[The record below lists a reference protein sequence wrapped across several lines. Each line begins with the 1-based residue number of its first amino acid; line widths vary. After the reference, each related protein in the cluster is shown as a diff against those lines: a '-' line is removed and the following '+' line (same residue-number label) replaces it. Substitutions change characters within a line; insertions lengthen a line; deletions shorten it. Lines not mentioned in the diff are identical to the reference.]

1 MADRAAGPA
10 TLRRAIGNL
19 LRMAA
24 ADLEDARKLVRSRS
38 ARSART
44 LVHAAVLKMGAALS
58 ASAVGRFDGEG
69 EARWHAIP
77 NHFPAVEKLQALVAE
92 TGYRHALQDD
102 GSPRQPPSATLV
114 NKAIKM
120 TKEALAELCLAFGVD
135 LEGSRPAARA
145 APPEP
150 EPPPPPKAP
159 PNTYAAAQK
168 LQSQRAG
175 REGDKK
181 GSNVVQLRGRRSM
194 PQSSSTGPGRR
205 DTLSRPGTSPSRTRT
220 APGLTSNTFWALMD
234 RWGVEDGSAL
244 RLLDRGREL
253 TSKGQRPRFKLSSEE
268 AGLLQALQN
277 IEATLNTLAKQS
289 SAWVSA
295 PLAEAP
301 FKGARPIDW
310 IIKRRLAGTRDLSQ
324 HLLQKALTASVAQG

>member
-1 MADRAAGPA
+1 MAKGSAGPV
-10 TLRRAIGNL
+10 TIRRAIGNL
-19 LRMAA
+19 LRMAS
-24 ADLEDARKLVRSRS
+24 ADLEDAQNLVRSAS
-38 ARSART
+38 ARNAGT
-44 LVHAAVLKMGAALS
+44 LMQAAGLKMGAALS

-77 NHFPAVEKLQALVAE
+77 DHFPAVEKLRALVAE
-92 TGYRHALQDD
+92 TGYRPALQDD

-145 APPEP
+145 VPPEP
-150 EPPPPPKAP
+150 EPPPPKAP
-159 PNTYAAAQK
+159 PDTYAAAQK
-168 LQSQRAG
+168 PQSQRAG
-175 REGDKK
+175 RKGDKK
-181 GSNVVQLRGRRSM
+181 ESNVVELRGRRPI
-194 PQSSSTGPGRR
+194 PQSSSTGPRRR

-220 APGLTSNTFWALMD
+220 APGLTSNAFWAFMD

-244 RLLDRGREL
+244 RLLDRGRGL
-253 TSKGQRPRFKLSSEE
+253 TSKGRWPRFKLSSEE
-268 AGLLQALQN
+268 AGLLQALQS
-277 IEATLNTLAKQS
+277 IEATLNTLAEQS

-301 FKGARPIDW
+301 FKGARPIEW
-310 IIKRRLAGTRDLSQ
+310 IIKRRLLGTRDLSQ
-324 HLLQKALTASVAQG
+324 HLLQKALTASVRQD